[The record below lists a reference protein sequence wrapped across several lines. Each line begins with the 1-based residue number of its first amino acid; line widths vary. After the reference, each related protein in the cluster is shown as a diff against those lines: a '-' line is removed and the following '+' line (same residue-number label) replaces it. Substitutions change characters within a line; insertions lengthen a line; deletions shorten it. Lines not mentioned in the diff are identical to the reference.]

1 MTSNDSI
8 TSESEPGETIVVS
21 EIEYRLEKPIV
32 VFIPGIECQEVSICQ
47 ELFDKFEHFKQET
60 TTLSTV
66 ENNKEL
72 LNQSISLW
80 NELLQIANYASQ
92 EDTHYFDTYRGVVV
106 KIFMDI
112 NETDLFNNDTDFSRE
127 KFFDYLDLLNRHGI
141 QQLSLSSS
149 TNTSADVIIESNIHR
164 LLYILST
171 LCDLVV
177 FVDIDMNSKYSSLLN
192 VMRDYVGKQ
201 LQSTTLESSTDE
213 KLTPLYQC
221 ILLFLW
227 HLSDHTIVVPYLLH
241 AGYGKNVIK
250 WLKNVTLTDAVRQPI
265 VNIVFNLAK
274 HDDGA
279 DELNKYEVIKTI
291 EQTEQSHCIR
301 EQNILLLNT
310 MILALLSTPN
320 QIKAD
325 PTETNAILDQLL
337 QIAINSSTAK
347 EYRCNGFHVS
357 EPLVVLV
364 KLFVDDTI
372 FDYVMNHAKTT
383 PPSNTTSTVNLFSNL
398 LISFY
403 ATLPKKNHLEQFT
416 FIALSNIL
424 WSISFHEVYHE
435 LLTQHAEMM
444 NIVQNVALYESE
456 LIIEQY
462 VPRFMQN
469 VKKAAD
475 GILFNLGLEISV
487 ASVALPCLSIEQQ
500 QQHQQKKPLVM
511 LSYSHANSNF
521 CDKILELLDQ
531 KADLLDIWIDKRFC
545 KSSDDVWESIA
556 KGIKDSE
563 LIICI
568 VSSEYLTS
576 KACRQEVI
584 YAKDRLNK
592 RFLPVYLG
600 RPEISE
606 WLDIRLAEYKYV
618 RFQNTHLPLNED
630 KVEEFLSKV
639 IESIPSEYQP
649 DTNLIG
655 THHRSSP
662 IFDQA
667 LTIEII
673 KADGNLA
680 TLKPTETIDNR
691 NKSVLTWTQDDI
703 YDWFARYDI
712 CPYIRDMYQFKTGA
726 QMITYAECLK
736 DEWQKQYDKYAPR
749 YARRYPHKE
758 LLEHEFALFI
768 SALRQ
773 LAGSY
778 ITEAVRSDRNLYSKN
793 LIESHDEI
801 SEMKR
806 KLKVIAERDVLGT
819 PLVHRNDELALLYEK
834 RKIQQSTL
842 NKGELQYKARLED
855 FRILKLELKK
865 IRHEKGTLQDKVSN
879 TDDLKREI
887 FHVQRE
893 LLRERTRCRALEEE
907 LENLMNVHRWR
918 KLEGSDQ
925 TLQKRLIQKAE
936 EVVQK
941 ELLIQEK
948 K

>member
-1 MTSNDSI
+1 MSSNDSI
-8 TSESEPGETIVVS
+8 TSESEPAETIIVS
-21 EIEYRLEKPIV
+21 EIEYKLEKPIG
-32 VFIPGIECQEVSICQ
+32 VFIPGIESQDISICQ
-47 ELFDKFEHFKQET
+47 ELFAKLEHFKQET

-80 NELLQIANYASQ
+80 NELWQMANYANQ
-92 EDTHYFDTYRGVVV
+92 EDTHYFDIYRGVVV

-141 QQLSLSSS
+141 QQLAMSSS
-149 TNTSADVIIESNIHR
+149 TNTLADVIIESNMHR

-171 LCDLVV
+171 LCDSVV
-177 FVDIDMNSKYSSLLN
+177 FIDSDMNNKYSLLLN

-201 LQSTTLESSTDE
+201 LQSTTFESSTNE

-241 AGYGKNVIK
+241 AGYGKNVIE
-250 WLKNVTLTDAVRQPI
+250 WLKHLTLTDAVRQPV
-265 VNIVFNLAK
+265 VNIVFNLAR

-279 DELNKYEVIKTI
+279 DELNKYEAIQTIK
-291 EQTEQSHCIR
+291 QMEQSHCVR
-301 EQNILLLNT
+301 ERTILLLNT

-325 PTETNAILDQLL
+325 PTGTNAILDQLL
-337 QIAINSSTAK
+337 QIAINASTAEK
-347 EYRCNGFHVS
+347 YRCNGFHIS

-364 KLFVDDTI
+364 KLFVDDIT

-383 PPSNTTSTVNLFSNL
+383 PPSNPTYTVKLFSNL

-403 ATLPKKNHLEQFT
+403 ATLPEKNHLEQFT

-435 LLTQHAEMM
+435 LLTQHTELM
-444 NIVQNVALYESE
+444 NIMQNVALYESE

-462 VPRFMQN
+462 VPRSMQN

-487 ASVALPCLSIEQQ
+487 ASMALPYLFTEQQ
-500 QQHQQKKPLVM
+500 QQQHQQQKKPLVM
-511 LSYSHANSNF
+511 LSYSHTNSSF

-545 KSSDDVWESIA
+545 KSSGDVWESIA
-556 KGIKDSE
+556 RGIKNSD

-568 VSSEYLTS
+568 VSSEYLAS

-618 RFQNTHLPLNED
+618 RFQNTHLPLKED
-630 KVEEFLSKV
+630 KVEEFLSTV
-639 IESIPSEYQP
+639 IESIPPEYQP
-649 DTNLIG
+649 DTNLMG

-662 IFDQA
+662 IFDQTI
-667 LTIEII
+667 TIEII
-673 KADGNLA
+673 KSDGNLA
-680 TLKPTETIDNR
+680 TLKPTELIDKR
-691 NKSVLTWTQDDI
+691 NKSVLAWTQDDI
-703 YDWFARYDI
+703 YDWFAQHDI

-726 QMITYAECLK
+726 QMIAYAECVK
-736 DEWQKQYDKYAPR
+736 DEWQKQYDRYAPR

-773 LAGSY
+773 LSGRCILFLS
-778 ITEAVRSDRNLYSKN
+778 SGDK
-793 LIESHDEI
+793 
-801 SEMKR
+801 
-806 KLKVIAERDVLGT
+806 
-819 PLVHRNDELALLYEK
+819 
-834 RKIQQSTL
+834 TL
-842 NKGELQYKARLED
+842 
-855 FRILKLELKK
+855 
-865 IRHEKGTLQDKVSN
+865 
-879 TDDLKREI
+879 
-887 FHVQRE
+887 
-893 LLRERTRCRALEEE
+893 
-907 LENLMNVHRWR
+907 
-918 KLEGSDQ
+918 
-925 TLQKRLIQKAE
+925 
-936 EVVQK
+936 
-941 ELLIQEK
+941 
-948 K
+948 